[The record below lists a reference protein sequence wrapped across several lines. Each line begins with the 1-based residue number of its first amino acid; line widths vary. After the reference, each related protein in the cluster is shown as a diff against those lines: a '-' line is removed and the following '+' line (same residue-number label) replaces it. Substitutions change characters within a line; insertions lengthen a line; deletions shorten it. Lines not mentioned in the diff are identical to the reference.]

1 MRGRLTGDVPPV
13 ELGKC
18 RLEIVG
24 FESDES
30 RDPFVAIDLDD
41 IENVDVERAGLTVAG
56 VSAATK
62 RESLTPRGD
71 DLRCDFL
78 HPEGDIPLRIV
89 D

>member
-30 RDPFVAIDLDD
+30 RDPFGAVDLDD
-41 IENVDVERAGLTVAG
+41 IENIDVERAGLTVAG
-56 VSAATK
+56 VSGATK
-62 RESLTPRGD
+62 RESLAPRRD

-78 HPEGDIPLRIV
+78 HAEVDIRMRIV